1 MAWQL
6 ARPTEIDDIT
16 SFLSTDEW
24 KHVNFTSRLYERSR
38 IAFPHPHRI
47 GIYLNRTSED
57 HELREAILVSRGGL
71 VLPVLSAS
79 SPETNR
85 PDIGT
90 LINNGR
96 RSLHSVMGC
105 KRDVELVV
113 SSVGQRMKTTIFY
126 DLLVLESAGKAKS
139 DHPREELKFRRA
151 RPKDLLPLFPLQKAY
166 EKEEV
171 LLDPRR
177 FNATATYMNL
187 QQHLK
192 RELIYYA
199 LSGREIVA
207 KAGTNARGG
216 KYDQIGGVY
225 TIESFRNRGV
235 ATALMYV
242 LLEHLEREDRGVCLF
257 VKKDNPAA
265 LRLYAKLGFQKRDE
279 FVIGYFGQ

>member
-6 ARPTEIDDIT
+6 ARPTEINEIT
-16 SFLSTDEW
+16 SFLAKDEW
-24 KHVNFTSRLYERSR
+24 KHVNFSSRLYERSR
-38 IAFPHPHRI
+38 KAFPHPHRI
-47 GIYLNRTSED
+47 GIYLNRTTED
-57 HELREAILVSRGGL
+57 HELREAMLVSRGGL
-71 VLPVLSAS
+71 ILPVLAES

-85 PDIGT
+85 GDIAA

-113 SSVGQRMKTTIFY
+113 SSADRPMKKSIRY
-126 DLLVLESAGKAKS
+126 DLLVLNTGERTNTTRSL
-139 DHPREELKFRRA
+139 EELKFRRA
-151 RPKDLLPLFPLQKAY
+151 RPKDLIPLFPLQKAY

-171 LLDPRR
+171 LLDPGR

-199 LSGREIVA
+199 SSGREIVA

-216 KYDQIGGVY
+216 RFDQIGGVY
-225 TIESFRNRGV
+225 TIETFRNRGV

-257 VKKDNPAA
+257 VKQDNPAA
-265 LRLYAKLGFQKRDE
+265 LRLYEKLEFQKQDE
-279 FVIGYFGQ
+279 FVIAYFAP

>member
-6 ARPTEIDDIT
+6 ARPSEIDEISD
-16 SFLSTDEW
+16 FLARDEW
-24 KHVNFTSRLYERSR
+24 KHVNFSSRLYERNR
-38 IAFPHPHRI
+38 RAFPHPHRI
-47 GIYLNRTSED
+47 GIYLNRASD
-57 HELREAILVSRGGL
+57 NHELREAILVSRGGL
-71 VLPVLSAS
+71 ILPVLSAV

-85 PDIGT
+85 RDIAA

-113 SSVGQRMKTTIFY
+113 RSVGRLMKTTIYY
-126 DLLVLESAGKAKS
+126 DLLVLDVGEIAKTAPS
-139 DHPREELKFRRA
+139 PEELKFRRA
-151 RPKDLLPLFPLQKAY
+151 KPKDLIPLFPLQKAY

-171 LLDPRR
+171 LLDPKR

-199 LSGREIVA
+199 VSARQIVA
-207 KAGTNARGG
+207 KAGTNARG
-216 KYDQIGGVY
+216 YRFDQIGGVY
-225 TIESFRNRGV
+225 TIDSHRNRGV

-242 LLEHLEREDRGVCLF
+242 LLRHLAREDRGVCLF

-265 LRLYAKLGFQKRDE
+265 LRLYEKLGFHKRDE
-279 FVIGYFGQ
+279 FVIGYFGS